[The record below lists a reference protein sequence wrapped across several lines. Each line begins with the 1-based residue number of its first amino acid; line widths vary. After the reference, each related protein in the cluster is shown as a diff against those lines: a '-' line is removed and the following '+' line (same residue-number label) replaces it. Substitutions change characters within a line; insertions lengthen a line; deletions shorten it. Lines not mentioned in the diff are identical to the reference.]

1 MLRYLIDNQPI
12 ETAIFIGVVAV
23 GIWIWKAP
31 TRAQMWRWLEFN
43 AGLNA
48 EANEMKETRRAVRR
62 QRIRD
67 VEVEG
72 AG

>member
-12 ETAIFIGVVAV
+12 ETAMFIVLVST
-23 GIWIWKAP
+23 ILWLRYAP

-48 EANEMKETRRAVRR
+48 EANEMKEARRAMRR
-62 QRIRD
+62 QRMRD
-67 VEVEG
+67 VEVE
-72 AG
+72 AQ